1 MYVDWMAAPVAW
13 GGFVA
18 LAINPFGGLLFAI
31 PYAQAVLH
39 ISPWLAA
46 LIGWPFAYVQ
56 VLFVDLLWD
65 TLARWGWWQRLIE
78 RRRTP
83 RLERMASSP
92 YMFWLIL
99 LFGTFAGPWLVM
111 SIMRYANVPHRRI
124 ALPMA
129 LSIGWNA
136 AGIALLTTYAPRFLP
151 K

>member
-1 MYVDWMAAPVAW
+1 MWIAYA
-13 GGFVA
+13 GFVA

-31 PYAQAVLH
+31 PYAQAVLG

-46 LIGWPFAYVQ
+46 IVGWPLAYVQ
-56 VLFVDLLWD
+56 VLVVDVLWKS
-65 TLARWGWWQRLIE
+65 LCRISWWERFIA

-99 LFGTFAGPWLVM
+99 VFAPFVGPWLVM
-111 SIMRYANVPHRRI
+111 AVMRYAAVPHRRI

-129 LSIGWNA
+129 LSLAWNA
-136 AGIALLTTYAPRFLP
+136 MSIATISLYAPRLLP
-151 K
+151 H